1 MRDSSRLRGVRGIA
15 PELRPRGCEQEGGSS
30 YSHTLNPMKF
40 RFLWPRSTADAEL
53 AAVIDRYLNR
63 IKHFYTVE
71 VKEIGG
77 RQGTEDASIIRAQ
90 SARLMEAIPDSGY
103 TVVVDERGRSM
114 DSLKFAKWLER
125 LTIDQPHGVT
135 FVAGGDLGLTD
146 DVRKRADLVLTLS
159 AMTLPHQLAR
169 AVLVEQIYRACTL
182 MRNIPYHK

>member
-1 MRDSSRLRGVRGIA
+1 
-15 PELRPRGCEQEGGSS
+15 
-30 YSHTLNPMKF
+30 MKF
-40 RFLWPRSTADAEL
+40 RFLWPRSTADAQL
-53 AAVIDRYLNR
+53 AEVIERYLNR
-63 IKHFYTVE
+63 IKHFYSVE

-77 RQGTEDASIIRAQ
+77 RQGTEDASIMRAQ
-90 SARLMEAIPDSGY
+90 SARLMEAIPEAGY

-135 FVAGGDLGLTD
+135 FVVGGDVGLSD
-146 DVRKRADLVLTLS
+146 DVRNRADLVLSLS

-169 AVLVEQIYRACTL
+169 ALLVEQIYRACTL

>member
-1 MRDSSRLRGVRGIA
+1 
-15 PELRPRGCEQEGGSS
+15 
-30 YSHTLNPMKF
+30 MKF

-63 IKHFYTVE
+63 IKHFYPIE
-71 VKEIGG
+71 LKEIAAERGG
-77 RQGTEDASIIRAQ
+77 QGTKDASIMRAQ
-90 SARLMEAIPDSGY
+90 SARLLEAIPEPGF

-135 FVAGGDLGLTD
+135 FVVGGDVGLTD
-146 DVRKRADLVLTLS
+146 ALRKRADLVLSLS

>member
-1 MRDSSRLRGVRGIA
+1 
-15 PELRPRGCEQEGGSS
+15 
-30 YSHTLNPMKF
+30 MKF

-63 IKHFYTVE
+63 IKHFYPIE
-71 VKEIGG
+71 LKEIAGERG
-77 RQGTEDASIIRAQ
+77 RHGTEDASIMRAQ
-90 SARLMEAIPDSGY
+90 SARLMEAIPEPGY

-135 FVAGGDLGLTD
+135 FVVGGDVGLTEE
-146 DVRKRADLVLTLS
+146 VRKRADLLLSLS

-169 AVLVEQIYRACTL
+169 ALLVEQIYRACTL